1 MTTNHTTTAPRF
13 TTQPILKEVDT
24 ESKTTQ
30 GKTFFRYYAAKDFSI
45 YGHYGYMKAYEAG
58 DEVNL
63 ECGDG
68 NFTLLN
74 GYGGCI
80 IDAIETDGVKTETT
94 FVPADWITCREF
106 CIVREYK
113 TTTWEIL

>member
-30 GKTFFRYYAAKDFSI
+30 GKTFFHHYAAKDFTV
-45 YGHYGYMKAYEAG
+45 YGVYGYVQEYKVGER
-58 DEVNL
+58 VNL
-63 ECGDG
+63 QPHNG
-68 NFTLLN
+68 NFTLLD
-74 GYGGCI
+74 GYGCCV
-80 IDAIETDGVKTETT
+80 IDAIETDGVKTETMI
-94 FVPADWITCREF
+94 VPADWITRREF